1 MGEEHYA
8 VLNAIDL
15 HTLRW
20 LILGPHIDISLRKA
34 GELYNEG
41 DVQVQQVE
49 WSQRQ
54 NQGMYLVWVY
64 RCLEK

>member
-20 LILGPHIDISLRKA
+20 LILGPHNNILRKA

-41 DVQVQQVE
+41 DVQVQQAE
-49 WSQRQ
+49 RSQRQ
-54 NQGMYLVWVY
+54 NQGMYLVWVC